1 MALAFELLI
10 FLKFAVSDYKIFEP
24 KDLSILNIF
33 GVLDLWIFGPLD
45 LGLHFFRP
53 SAKMSLQRPLWN
65 YLFTKPIQSL
75 EMLVALGN
83 LCQFCT
89 WTNGT
94 FFSTFRQ
101 NSFILVLCF
110 DIWAQMANV
119 KGGMIMCMYAVVA
132 DKQRYTCFACFPLL
146 SLSPSANLNMNP
158 WYEGN
163 PAILFGKFHP
173 FFVWLPQFFWGKA
186 LLEL

>member
-10 FLKFAVSDYKIFEP
+10 FLKFALSDYKIFEP

-53 SAKMSLQRPLWN
+53 SAKISLQRPLWN

-89 WTNGT
+89 WTDGT
-94 FFSTFRQ
+94 FLSDSTFRQ
-101 NSFILVLCF
+101 NSFMLLLYF
-110 DIWAQMANV
+110 DIWAQMAIV
-119 KGGMIMCMYAVVA
+119 KGGMIMWTCMQSLRTSSVTHASPLSH
-132 DKQRYTCFACFPLL
+132 CFPL
-146 SLSPSANLNMNP
+146 SHFPSANVNMNP
-158 WYEGN
+158 QYQGN
-163 PAILFGKFHP
+163 QTTL
-173 FFVWLPQFFWGKA
+173 
-186 LLEL
+186 